1 MSQEKMETSPG
12 SSIDRELTAPKRR
25 SRPKRI
31 DGSDQVE
38 PVKEPLSLLRSLL
51 SYFESDNR
59 PVSQRAGAFVG
70 FRNAQDGIL
79 HCFRTQRNMRIHFIV
94 LVAVLL
100 SGLLLNFDNRDML
113 VLLFAITLVI
123 VSEMFNTAVEIIVDM
138 VTEHYNPAAKLAKDV
153 AAGAVLL
160 SAMNAIIA
168 GVLIFFGQ
176 KKLVQIQ
183 EQMRQNTGPDI
194 VQVVVIGVVALAL
207 LVIISKL
214 LSNTGSP
221 WHGGIISGHTALGFL
236 LAMTIFFT
244 AANSYIAVLAV
255 LLAVLIAHSRVEAGV
270 HSVREVILGAVIAI
284 FLTSLVF
291 RLMPLVRSWTMHR
304 VTSSTVAVHSV
315 GRASDQLSQT
325 PHKAN
330 ERALD
335 PASSH

>member
-1 MSQEKMETSPG
+1 MSQEKIETS
-12 SSIDRELTAPKRR
+12 SVDRELAVPTRR

-38 PVKEPLSLLRSLL
+38 PAIKPLSALRSLL
-51 SYFESDNR
+51 NYFGNDDSSTAR
-59 PVSQRAGAFVG
+59 RAGAFVG

-138 VTEHYNPAAKLAKDV
+138 VTEHYSPAAKLAKDV

-168 GVLIFFGQ
+168 GTLIFFGQ

-304 VTSSTVAVHSV
+304 ITSPAAAVHNV
-315 GRASDQLSQT
+315 GKTSGQLSQNL
-325 PHKAN
+325 HRVR
-330 ERALD
+330 ESGLD